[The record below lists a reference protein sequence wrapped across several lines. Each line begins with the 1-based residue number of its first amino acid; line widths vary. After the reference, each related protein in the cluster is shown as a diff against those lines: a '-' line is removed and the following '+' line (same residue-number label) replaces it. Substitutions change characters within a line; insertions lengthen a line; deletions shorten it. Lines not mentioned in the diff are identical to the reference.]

1 MEPNTPLH
9 ERYTQAILQNSE
21 WRSWAKKII
30 DQNSSNMITR
40 FNSLFYS
47 VATNTKLPFMKVAQR
62 DHAIEALETVLNK
75 ENTNVNDMEQYI
87 HEQYIHEQ
95 YIHNQYFL
103 AIINDQSMATAV
115 QRRLTDSDAMRNW
128 IVWAA
133 NKLCREHDLKPLTTN
148 NIKFLIKLITDY
160 YAADH
165 YEAAATIVSTNPTP
179 VPTKEQPAMS
189 NDPAFQTK
197 HFVYGHE
204 IKILSDAELITAIKN
219 VEKEIDNLRAV
230 KSESKKITQK
240 IDELDK
246 QRLAIIEQLDAR

>member
-9 ERYTQAILQNSE
+9 ERYTQTILQNSG

-30 DQNSSNMITR
+30 DQNSSNMTTR

-47 VATNTKLPFMKVAQR
+47 VATNTKLPFMKVVQR
-62 DHAIEALETVLNK
+62 DHAIEALEAVFNK
-75 ENTNVNDMEQYI
+75 ENINVNDMEQYI
-87 HEQYIHEQ
+87 HD
-95 YIHNQYFL
+95 QYFL

-115 QRRLTDSDAMRNW
+115 KRRLSDSDDAMRNW
-128 IVWAA
+128 IVQAA
-133 NKLCREHDLKPLTTN
+133 NKLRRKHALKPLPIR
-148 NIKFLIKLITDY
+148 NIQFLIKLIREH
-160 YAADH
+160 YAIDP
-165 YEAAATIVSTNPTP
+165 YETATAIVPTNPTP

-189 NDPAFQTK
+189 NDTAFQTK

-204 IKILSDAELITAIKN
+204 IKTLTDTDLITAIKN

>member
-1 MEPNTPLH
+1 MEPSTPLH
-9 ERYTQAILQNSE
+9 ERYTQAILQNSG

-30 DQNSSNMITR
+30 DQNSSNTITR

-47 VATNTKLPFMKVAQR
+47 IATNTKLPFMKVAQR

-75 ENTNVNDMEQYI
+75 ENTNVNDMEQYV
-87 HEQYIHEQ
+87 HD
-95 YIHNQYFL
+95 QYFL
-103 AIINDQSMATAV
+103 AIINDQPMATAV
-115 QRRLTDSDAMRNW
+115 QRRLTGTDDAMRSW
-128 IVWAA
+128 IAWAV
-133 NKLCREHDLKPLTTN
+133 NKLRREHALKPLPARYTQ
-148 NIKFLIKLITDY
+148 FLIKLITDY
-160 YAADH
+160 YADDQ
-165 YEAAATIVSTNPTP
+165 YETATAITSTNSTP

-197 HFVYGHE
+197 HYVYGHE
-204 IKILSDAELITAIKN
+204 IKMLSDAELIDAIKN

>member
-9 ERYTQAILQNSE
+9 ERYTQAILQNSG
-21 WRSWAKKII
+21 WRSWGKKII
-30 DQNSSNMITR
+30 DQNSSNMTTR

-47 VATNTKLPFMKVAQR
+47 IATNTKLPFMKVAQR
-62 DHAIEALETVLNK
+62 DHAIEALEAVFNK
-75 ENTNVNDMEQYI
+75 ENTNVNDMEQYV
-87 HEQYIHEQ
+87 
-95 YIHNQYFL
+95 HNQYFL
-103 AIINDQSMATAV
+103 AIINDWPMATAV

-133 NKLCREHDLKPLTTN
+133 NKLHREHALKPLTYRDMD
-148 NIKFLIKLITDY
+148 FLIKLIREH

-165 YEAAATIVSTNPTP
+165 YETATAIASTTPTP

-189 NDPAFQTK
+189 DYPVFQTK
-197 HFVYGHE
+197 HFVYGSD
-204 IKILSDAELITAIKN
+204 IKTMTDTDLITAIKN
-219 VEKEIDNLRAV
+219 IEKEIDNLRAV